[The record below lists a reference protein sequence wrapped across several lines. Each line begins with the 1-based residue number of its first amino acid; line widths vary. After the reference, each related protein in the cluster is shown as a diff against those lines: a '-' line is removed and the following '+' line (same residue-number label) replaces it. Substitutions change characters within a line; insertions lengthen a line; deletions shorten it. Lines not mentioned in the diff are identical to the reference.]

1 MDKQLSS
8 YLTVVVPVT
17 QMYGKLQN
25 LKTWIPLA
33 IQHRISVRLIHDFR
47 DSQTSTELQDLVESL
62 NSEFLSL
69 QEATLGSPGAARNL
83 GMLNIKSHW
92 VAFWDSDDI
101 PDIPQFLGMLNRNPK
116 SDISIGGYVE
126 HDVLS
131 NQRLAVQISSNYL
144 ESQLIRRLGIWRM
157 GFKAEI
163 LEGKYFPTTSMGE
176 DQIFLAE
183 IGLAGLEISL
193 YPHPVYEY
201 KTNQPGALTSNKKAK
216 SDLVLSIKYLIA
228 LLGSKDDLNFQ
239 FRARMFWSL
248 IISMLISNSRNVN
261 YAISIFISCRR
272 ELNVKIRTRLLLQLP
287 AAIYIKAVAK
297 REIK

>member
-1 MDKQLSS
+1 
-8 YLTVVVPVT
+8 
-17 QMYGKLQN
+17 MYGKLQN

-47 DSQTSTELQDLVESL
+47 DLQTSTELKDLVESL

-69 QEATLGSPGAARNL
+69 QEAALGSPGAARNL

-101 PDIPQFLGMLNRNPK
+101 PDIPQFLEMLNRNPK

-131 NQRLAVQISSNYL
+131 NQRLAFQISLNYL

-176 DQIFLAE
+176 DQIFVAE
-183 IGLAGLEISL
+183 IGLAGLEISH
-193 YPHPVYEY
+193 YPHAVYEY
-201 KTNQPGALTSNKKAK
+201 KTNQSGALTSNKKAK
-216 SDLVLSIKYLIA
+216 TDLVLSIRYLIV

-248 IISMLISNSRNVN
+248 IISMLISNSRNLK
-261 YAISIFISCRR
+261 YAFSIFISCRR
-272 ELNVKIRTRLLLQLP
+272 ELNFKIRTRLLLQLP
-287 AAIYIKAVAK
+287 ATIYIKAVAK
-297 REIK
+297 SEIK